1 MCSVLHKSFS
11 WRYRLAAK
19 LCILLGVPDS
29 HGTIEFTDAGIV
41 CTNIH
46 FKNVQGHIKEDE
58 VLLHPR
64 SKL

>member
-1 MCSVLHKSFS
+1 MCSVLRKSFS
-11 WRYRLAAK
+11 WRQRLAAK
-19 LCILLGVPDS
+19 ICKVLGVSDS
-29 HGTIEFTDAGIV
+29 HGTIEFTDDGIV
-41 CTNIH
+41 CTNIY